1 MFNQIIKYTLLIFV
15 LGYGI
20 LFAYSLASP
29 QHIEQNARAFIK
41 KKILEKT
48 HQKIDNLGAEHKD
61 NELVK
66 LSAKIFKQKT
76 QRLNAYKKTL
86 KNKVDQKLAAV
97 IGEMKNLDCKCRKK
111 YAKNI
116 LRDFSLPK

>member
-1 MFNQIIKYTLLIFV
+1 MFNHIIKYALLIFV

-20 LFAYSLASP
+20 LFTYSLASP

-48 HQKIDNLGAEHKD
+48 HQKIDNLGAKHID
-61 NELVK
+61 NRLVK

-76 QRLNAYKKTL
+76 QRLNAYKKAL
-86 KNKVDQKLAAV
+86 KNKVGQKLAAV
-97 IGEMKNLDCKCRKK
+97 TGEMKNLDCECRKK
-111 YAKNI
+111 YAKYI
-116 LRDFSLPK
+116 KGHL